1 MPRVACFTQGLL
13 PPHDRLTETDDDAHM
28 KIRQLRLLTAVAAV
42 LALAIPAAALS
53 APAELTNDQ
62 GIVQSV
68 DATRIEV
75 RALDGSVASFAV
87 SGATRVR
94 VNGRPAR
101 LTDIRPGYVATITHN
116 GDRPAVLIR
125 AFGRPAMVTSRGVVI
140 SLARTAI
147 TIGSDAGPV
156 TIPLDSGTV
165 FRFRGGPGF
174 RWQARPGALVVV
186 KYRDGSPAKSVNVL
200 KPARA

>member
-1 MPRVACFTQGLL
+1 VPCFTYGLRL
-13 PPHDRLTETDDDAHM
+13 LHDRLTETDDDAHM
-28 KIRQLRLLTAVAAV
+28 KLRSLRVLTAVAAV

-53 APAELTNDQ
+53 APSDLTNDQ

-68 DATRIEV
+68 GPTQIEL

-87 SGATRVR
+87 SEATRVK
-94 VNGRPAR
+94 VNGLRAR
-101 LTDIRPGYVATITHN
+101 LADIQPGYVATVTHN
-116 GDRPAVLIR
+116 GDRRAVLIR
-125 AFGRPAMVTSRGVVI
+125 VFGRPAMIVSRGIVTSLTRH
-140 SLARTAI
+140 AI

-156 TIPLDSGTV
+156 TIPLERGTV

-186 KYRDGSPAKSVNVL
+186 RNREGGRAKSVNVL
-200 KPARA
+200 KRARA